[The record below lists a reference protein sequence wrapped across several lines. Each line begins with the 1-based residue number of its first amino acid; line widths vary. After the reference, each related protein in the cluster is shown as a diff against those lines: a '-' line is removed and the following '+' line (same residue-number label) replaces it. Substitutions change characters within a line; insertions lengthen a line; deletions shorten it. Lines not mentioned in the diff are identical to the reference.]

1 MDIPGMPE
9 IPTDNLYKFVA
20 LSGILMMLVGFA
32 VPPLIRYRAMQA
44 DLALLTQ
51 YKATQG
57 RRTRANEQMSRAAG
71 VEFSAIRQALG
82 TAGNLQAPD
91 TSKGRVDDLIKT
103 AAAIADS
110 ATAVADSLKQENIES
125 LDRSVE
131 ADRNFFVFFV
141 WVGWALAFAGIL
153 MAIWGFRNW
162 YVKLQKPLDEIVR
175 LDAEG
180 RRSTIPR

>member
-44 DLALLTQ
+44 DLALLAQ
-51 YKATQG
+51 YKAENA
-57 RRTRANEQMSRAAG
+57 RRSRALDQMSRAID
-71 VEFSAIRQALG
+71 VLESANGQALE
-82 TAGNLQAPD
+82 AARNFRAPD
-91 TSKGRVDDLIKT
+91 TSKREVDDPTKT
-103 AAAIADS
+103 ADAIADS
-110 ATAVADSLKQENIES
+110 AKAVTDSLEQEDIES

-131 ADRNFFVFFV
+131 ADREFFAFFV
-141 WVGWALAFAGIL
+141 WLGWGLAFAGTL

-162 YVKLQKPLDEIVR
+162 YVKLQKPLDDIVR